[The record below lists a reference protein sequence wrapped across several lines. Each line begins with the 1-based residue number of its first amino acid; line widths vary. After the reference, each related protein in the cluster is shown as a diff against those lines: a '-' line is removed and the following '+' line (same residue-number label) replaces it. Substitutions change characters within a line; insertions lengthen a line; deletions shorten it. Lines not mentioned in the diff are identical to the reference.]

1 MNLMS
6 RLEINDTQLFEK
18 CIDLLY
24 EEIDRMS
31 LLQLEELTFL
41 LGKSHKFV
49 NKDFLVRVRNRF
61 NQLINQFDDLTM
73 IKALHVLSSLSM
85 IEKNMNLNSIY
96 FEPLDL
102 VYERMFPVFDG
113 AFMKRIKSKYLS
125 TIASTLKRAQFYD
138 ETILNSLIREC
149 MDR

>member
-24 EEIDRMS
+24 EEVDRMS

-85 IEKNMNLNSIY
+85 I
-96 FEPLDL
+96 
-102 VYERMFPVFDG
+102 
-113 AFMKRIKSKYLS
+113 
-125 TIASTLKRAQFYD
+125 
-138 ETILNSLIREC
+138 
-149 MDR
+149 

>member
-1 MNLMS
+1 M
-6 RLEINDTQLFEK
+6 
-18 CIDLLY
+18 
-24 EEIDRMS
+24 
-31 LLQLEELTFL
+31 
-41 LGKSHKFV
+41 
-49 NKDFLVRVRNRF
+49 RVRNRF

-73 IKALHVLSSLSM
+73 IKALHILSSLSM

-125 TIASTLKRAQFYD
+125 TIASTLRRAQFYD
-138 ETILNSLIREC
+138 ETILNSLINEC
-149 MDR
+149 MNREVYEFSVDESELRSKQPYKT